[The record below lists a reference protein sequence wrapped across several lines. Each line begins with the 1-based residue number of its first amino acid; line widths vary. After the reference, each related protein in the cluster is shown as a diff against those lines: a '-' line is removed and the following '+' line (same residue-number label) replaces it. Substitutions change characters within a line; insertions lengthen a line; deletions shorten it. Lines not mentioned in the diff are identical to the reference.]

1 MSAPTSDGLQGSSPG
16 AASTQDVL
24 DPDLLPESNGLGPP
38 FEVAD
43 LPAPPPFG
51 PRNLF
56 KVIGPGAI
64 LLATSI
70 GGGEWLVGPA
80 MAVQYGLGLF
90 WVVPVSIILQLM
102 INLEGI
108 RYTLYTGEPIYGGF
122 LRLAPGPKF
131 WGVFYSLAAFL
142 QLCWPALA
150 LLCANTLFS
159 VAMGRLPGAETS
171 DYLTA
176 KLMGVGLVI
185 AVLAIL
191 HFGGTIERMLEWV
204 AWFMLAFIFL
214 FLLVVNVIFI
224 PFEHWVETF
233 LGFFGL
239 AESGAGGA
247 GAGGKVDWKLLGA
260 LVATAGTGG
269 VGNLTITNWM
279 RDKGYGM
286 GKLTGAIP
294 SAIGA
299 REIGLSHHGKVFPAT
314 AGNLHRWSEWMRYV
328 HVEQIFIWAFF
339 CFAGMYLNVNLATGI
354 MEPGTNLQGIAAGA
368 YQAEKM
374 AELLWSGFWF
384 LTLFNGFW
392 ILFKTQLGNT
402 DILVRTIADVLW
414 LSSSR
419 VRRWRGGDIRA
430 VYYALLFAVSAWGVS
445 TLWWA
450 GAADMFKVLANMA
463 GLVLAIASVQILI
476 VNRSFLPRA
485 LRPALWR
492 EGLLVFASIFYWF
505 FAIMWLCQIFG
516 IRLPSFLE

>member
-1 MSAPTSDGLQGSSPG
+1 MSAPPSDGLPGSSPG
-16 AASTQDVL
+16 TASTHDDV
-24 DPDLLPESNGLGPP
+24 DPELLPETIGLGPP

-51 PRNLF
+51 LRNLF

-80 MAVQYGLGLF
+80 MAVKHGLGLF
-90 WVVPVSIILQLM
+90 WVVPLSILLQLI

-131 WGVFYSLAAFL
+131 WGVFYSVVAFL

-159 VAMGRLPGAETS
+159 VVMGRLPGGNTS
-171 DYLTA
+171 DYYTG
-176 KLMGVGLVI
+176 KLMGVGLII

-214 FLLVVNVIFI
+214 FLLVVNALYI
-224 PFEHWVETF
+224 PFEHWLKTF
-233 LGFFGL
+233 VGFFGI
-239 AESGAGGA
+239 AESGSGTI
-247 GAGGKVDWKLLGA
+247 DWKLLGA

-294 SAIGA
+294 SAIGS

-314 AGNLHRWSEWMRYV
+314 AANLGRWSEWMRYV
-328 HVEQIFIWAFF
+328 HVEQVFVWAFF
-339 CFAGMYLNVNLATGI
+339 CFAGMYLNVNLATWI
-354 MEPGTNLQGIAAGA
+354 MEPGTDLQGFAAGA
-368 YQAEKM
+368 YQAERM
-374 AELLWSGFWF
+374 AKLFWSGFWF

-419 VRRWRGGDIRA
+419 VRSWRGGDIKS
-430 VYYALLFAVSAWGVS
+430 VYYALLFTVSAWGVA

-463 GLVLAIASVQILI
+463 GLILAIASLQIII

-492 EGLLVFASIFYWF
+492 EGLLLFASAFYWF
-505 FAIMWLCQIFG
+505 FAAMWLWQLGQDALRWAGFA
-516 IRLPSFLE
+516 P